1 MEDEKKAIN
10 EKVYTI
16 RITDYDD
23 STSDITYDNKGFNTF
38 EILGIIKYVETKI
51 KTELVK

>member
-1 MEDEKKAIN
+1 MEDEKKVIN

-23 STSDITYDNKGFNTF
+23 KTSDITYDNKGFNTF
-38 EILGIIKYVETKI
+38 ELLGVIQYVEAKI
-51 KTELVK
+51 KAELVK

>member
-1 MEDEKKAIN
+1 MESEKKAIN

-23 STSDITYDNKGFNTF
+23 STSNIAYEIKGFNTF
-38 EILGIIKYVETKI
+38 EILGVIKYVETKL
-51 KTELVK
+51 KQDLLK